1 MFSIIVGAVMAVAFI
16 GMIVCVKKQNDNPN
30 AKPLA
35 VGLLLVVIVCAVV
48 MLIHNMG
55 GGAES
60 AVVDS
65 EIRYTVS
72 VPYMVGKTV
81 ADKMPGAKV
90 LVVTSSDQRSN
101 KIREQQIEALKKGFG
116 STITDI
122 VCDSPKPSKAPAN
135 MEPDMVPEDFVT
147 AKDLDR
153 LFKSHKDRNLIVMLI
168 RLPYDMENMEIWRQF
183 KKNPKKTPK
192 LALAASDVSL
202 LGAYI
207 KGGLISAAS
216 VHNPDYKYED
226 GKIAPEDLEKAF
238 NERYLMLTPENVLQM
253 AKKYPKL
260 FPKPRR

>member
-35 VGLLLVVIVCAVV
+35 VGLLLVVVVCAVV

-65 EIRYTVS
+65 EIRYTLS
-72 VPYMVGKTV
+72 VPYMVGKKV
-81 ADKMPGAKV
+81 AETMPGAKV
-90 LVVTSSDQRSN
+90 LVVTSGSGQRDN
-101 KIREQQIEALKKGFG
+101 KIRQQQIDALKKGFG
-116 STITDI
+116 SAITD
-122 VCDSPKPSKAPAN
+122 VVYDNPKPSNAPAN
-135 MEPDMVPEDFVT
+135 MDPDMVPEDFIT
-147 AKDLDR
+147 AKDVDR

-168 RLPYDMENMEIWRQF
+168 GLPYDMENMEIWRRF
-183 KKNPKKTPK
+183 KKTPKKTPK
-192 LALAASDVSL
+192 LALIASDVSL
-202 LGAYI
+202 LGVYI
-207 KGGLISAAS
+207 KGGLIVAAS
-216 VHNPDYKYED
+216 VHNPTYKYEE
-226 GKIAPEDLEKAF
+226 KMAPSDLEKAF
-238 NERYLMLTPENVLQM
+238 NERYLLLTPNNVMQM